1 MFPSAHLII
10 LGSEVIQLP
19 LGLVSGWWGL
29 MNIEYD
35 NPTCHSGRNP
45 SDLMVCCSWMAQEVI
60 CGKQSHNNPWQR
72 TIMLW
77 RPESPM
83 PISSLLFIRM
93 ARPPSPGQPAYY
105 YSLKQQEVAIVYLEL
120 VFFRLV
126 LSVATLQKA
135 ERKKNIYASLNVSFP
150 WTLAVQVSGIFQSA
164 GPSVFSSLIGQLI
177 GLPFSTLQKVF
188 AVSETLLKSKI
199 TRPKSIH
206 FKRNYKLSSFL
217 SQQDSTKRW
226 DGKGCGT
233 LLKD

>member
-10 LGSEVIQLP
+10 LGPKVIQLP

-45 SDLMVCCSWMAQEVI
+45 SDLMVCCSWMAQEII

-83 PISSLLFIRM
+83 PISSLLFIRT

-135 ERKKNIYASLNVSFP
+135 ERKKHLCLSKCQLPLDPGCSGKWNFPVRRSLGLLILDWAANWPAILHS
-150 WTLAVQVSGIFQSA
+150 AEGIC
-164 GPSVFSSLIGQLI
+164 SV
-177 GLPFSTLQKVF
+177 
-188 AVSETLLKSKI
+188 
-199 TRPKSIH
+199 
-206 FKRNYKLSSFL
+206 
-217 SQQDSTKRW
+217 
-226 DGKGCGT
+226 
-233 LLKD
+233 